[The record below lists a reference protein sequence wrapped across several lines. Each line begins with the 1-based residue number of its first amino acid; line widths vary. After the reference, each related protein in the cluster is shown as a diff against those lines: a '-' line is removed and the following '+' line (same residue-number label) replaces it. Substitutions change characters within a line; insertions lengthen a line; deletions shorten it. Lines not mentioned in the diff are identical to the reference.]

1 MPLTRDEDLAR
12 LLADTRHIALVGAS
26 DRADRPSHKVMA
38 ALLAH
43 GYDVTPV
50 NPALA
55 GQQVL
60 GKTVVA
66 DLGDIAEPVDLVDI
80 FRNAEA
86 AGPVVDAAIAVGAKA
101 VWMQLG
107 VINAAAAARAEAAG
121 LQVVMD
127 HCPKIELARLHVAP
141 IHPAGSGH

>member
-66 DLGDIAEPVDLVDI
+66 DLGDIAEPIDLVDI

-86 AGPVVDAAIAVGAKA
+86 AGPVVDAAIAVGAKGG
-101 VWMQLG
+101 LD
-107 VINAAAAARAEAAG
+107 AAG
-121 LQVVMD
+121 CDQR
-127 HCPKIELARLHVAP
+127 CGCRARRSRRASGGD
-141 IHPAGSGH
+141 GSLPQD